1 MTRPDVSSAVPAANE
16 PASAA
21 TPAADQRVPGKA
33 WAMLAVTYLC
43 SVCAPLCQF
52 KVPASASWLFQVYG
66 PLGLDPVTFG
76 LLMSALSI
84 IGVVL
89 AFPAAWIAK
98 GMGLKNT
105 ILLSMGC
112 LCVGCIVF
120 GLAPNVPVLM
130 AGRFLEGVGL
140 GLIGVAAPACVTVW
154 FPPRKRGLALG
165 IWATWVPLGSVL
177 GFNVI
182 PLLAG
187 MGGLQLPSF
196 ALAGLCAVAL
206 VLFALV
212 FRMPAGEAGDM
223 GIDGSF
229 GNALKL
235 LKNER
240 IIVLGIVFF
249 LFAFAVIGIENTYY
263 NTFLETQLGFSA
275 QAAGSL
281 TSLTM
286 LISLVIAPLT
296 GFITD
301 KLSLAR
307 KYVVGMVMM
316 ALLLVTGCIMFHT
329 GSNALAV
336 MWAVIIL
343 QGIGAG
349 MCGGSLR
356 PMAPM
361 LVRNSAMGATMA
373 MALLQFMQNLGS
385 SLGSPIFG
393 AVMEMLGWEAAGI
406 VLQVPC
412 YALALFLCLYSLVK
426 TKAPARTG
434 EER

>member
-1 MTRPDVSSAVPAANE
+1 MPDSAVSSAPEKAAIA
-16 PASAA
+16 P
-21 TPAADQRVPGKA
+21 RA
-33 WAMLAVTYLC
+33 WAMLAVIYLC

-52 KVPASASWLFQVYG
+52 KVPAAASWLFQTYG
-66 PLGLDPVTFG
+66 PMGLDPVTFG

-84 IGVVL
+84 IGVIL

-112 LCVGCIVF
+112 LCAGCIVF
-120 GLAPNVPVLM
+120 GLAPNVSVLM
-130 AGRFLEGVGL
+130 LGRLLEGIGL

-154 FPPRKRGLALG
+154 FPPHKRGLALG

-177 GFNVI
+177 GFNVT
-182 PLLAG
+182 PMLAG
-187 MGGLQLPSF
+187 MGGVQLPSF
-196 ALAGLCAVAL
+196 ALAGLCACTL
-206 VLFALV
+206 VLFAAV
-212 FRMPAGEAGDM
+212 FRMPQGEAGDM

-229 GNALKL
+229 LNAVKL
-235 LKNER
+235 LKNGR
-240 IIVLGIVFF
+240 ILLLGAVFF
-249 LFAFAVIGIENTYY
+249 LFSFAVIGIENTYY
-263 NTFLETQLGFSA
+263 NTFLEQQLGFDA
-275 QAAGSL
+275 QTAGSL

-286 LISLVIAPLT
+286 LISLFVAPLT

-301 KLSLAR
+301 KLSLGK
-307 KYVVGMVMM
+307 KYLVGMIMM

-329 GSNALAV
+329 GPSAIAI

-356 PMAPM
+356 PMAPL
-361 LVRNSAMGATMA
+361 LVRNTAMGATMA
-373 MALLQFMQNLGS
+373 MAMLQFMQNLGS

-393 AVMEMLGWEAAGI
+393 AVMKMLGWEAAGI

-412 YALALFLCLYSLVK
+412 YALALLLCFYALAKQSG
-426 TKAPARTG
+426 PAEPS
-434 EER
+434 EE